1 MMLSMTAPPGPLTR
15 RSSERE
21 LDGSKKRATSAG
33 GINRN
38 KGEGEYIWNVLVYDI
53 EIFWNDCLYLILL
66 VEVILF

>member
-21 LDGSKKRATSAG
+21 LDGSKKRAASAG

-38 KGEGEYIWNVLVYDI
+38 KGEGKKTFFLFVSFL
-53 EIFWNDCLYLILL
+53 F
-66 VEVILF
+66 ILFLFF